1 MQTTWGY
8 LNVYAPNH
16 ASARKL
22 FWCEITNA
30 LPSVDHWCVA
40 GDFNMIEDP
49 FDRKGGSV
57 ITIHGEELAAWE
69 RMCLKLQIL
78 DAWYMPNVY
87 RSQESLLFT
96 RSDRRI
102 GGTNLSR
109 LDRFYVGEAFVTH
122 GGTIK
127 LCQVL
132 FFQIMLLFYCKPL
145 VSRI

>member
-1 MQTTWGY
+1 
-8 LNVYAPNH
+8 
-16 ASARKL
+16 
-22 FWCEITNA
+22 
-30 LPSVDHWCVA
+30 
-40 GDFNMIEDP
+40 MIEDP

-127 LCQVL
+127 IMPGTVFSDHALVL
-132 FFQIMLLFYCKPL
+132 LQTFSQSNMISNIYLKIPE
-145 VSRI
+145 